1 MLNLPGWELEV
12 PHVFAKEDRHP
23 QDVVMVC
30 KQFWASDRLAQP
42 PLLWIPHA
50 WFARLKRVPW
60 ARNDRNPLSDR
71 QCKEYRQTA
80 VAVIKKPWCLLRAGA
95 YLDEWVANNTAGTYG
110 WPPHLG
116 FLADAP
122 CEPSWASE
130 MAVEWR
136 DYAPA
141 PPVRI
146 NIGPE
151 RNQKKARLAVPEDV
165 VLPADVEAGVDLRLP
180 EDDGW
185 LPEENVVLPADV
197 EAGDPLAPAPPA
209 GPELGGI
216 AAAPAPHPGPVL
228 HRPAAAVLRRA
239 AAAPAPTLNM
249 GLRLGCSKCRRASGG
264 CVQCRP
270 LAWRQARVAR
280 EARLAL
286 ARSSS

>member
-1 MLNLPGWELEV
+1 M
-12 PHVFAKEDRHP
+12 
-23 QDVVMVC
+23 Q
-30 KQFWASDRLAQP
+30 
-42 PLLWIPHA
+42 
-50 WFARLKRVPW
+50 RVQ
-60 ARNDRNPLSDR
+60 N
-71 QCKEYRQTA
+71 TA
-80 VAVIKKPWCLLRAGA
+80 AAVIKKPWCLLRAGA
-95 YLDEWVANNTAGTYG
+95 YLDEWVTNTTAGTYG

-116 FLADAP
+116 FVADAP

-136 DYAPA
+136 GYVPG

-151 RNQKKARLAVPEDV
+151 RNKKKARLARPEDV
-165 VLPADVEAGVDLRLP
+165 VLPAG
-180 EDDGW
+180 
-185 LPEENVVLPADV
+185 V

-216 AAAPAPHPGPVL
+216 AAAPAPPVL
-228 HRPAAAVLRRA
+228 CRPVAAVLCRPAAV
-239 AAAPAPTLNM
+239 PALTLNM
-249 GLRLGCSKCRRASGG
+249 GLRLGCSKCRGVSGG

>member
-1 MLNLPGWELEV
+1 MTGTLCQISS
-12 PHVFAKEDRHP
+12 AKSTE
-23 QDVVMVC
+23 
-30 KQFWASDRLAQP
+30 K
-42 PLLWIPHA
+42 
-50 WFARLKRVPW
+50 
-60 ARNDRNPLSDR
+60 
-71 QCKEYRQTA
+71 TA

-151 RNQKKARLAVPEDV
+151 RNQKKARVAVPEDV
-165 VLPADVEAGVDLRLP
+165 VLPADVEDGVDPRLP
-180 EDDGW
+180 EDDSW

-228 HRPAAAVLRRA
+228 RRPAAAVLRRA

>member
-1 MLNLPGWELEV
+1 MTGTLCQIGS
-12 PHVFAKEDRHP
+12 AKSTE
-23 QDVVMVC
+23 
-30 KQFWASDRLAQP
+30 
-42 PLLWIPHA
+42 
-50 WFARLKRVPW
+50 
-60 ARNDRNPLSDR
+60 
-71 QCKEYRQTA
+71 TA

-151 RNQKKARLAVPEDV
+151 RNKKKARLARPEDV
-165 VLPADVEAGVDLRLP
+165 VLPADVEDGVDLELP
-180 EDDGW
+180 EDDGG
-185 LPEENVVLPADV
+185 LPEEKFVLPSDV
-197 EAGDPLAPAPPA
+197 EAGDIAALSLAPAPPA

-216 AAAPAPHPGPVL
+216 AAAPAPPVL
-228 HRPAAAVLRRA
+228 CRPVAAVLCRPAAV
-239 AAAPAPTLNM
+239 PALTLNM
-249 GLRLGCSKCRRASGG
+249 GLRLGCSKC
-264 CVQCRP
+264 
-270 LAWRQARVAR
+270 
-280 EARLAL
+280 
-286 ARSSS
+286 